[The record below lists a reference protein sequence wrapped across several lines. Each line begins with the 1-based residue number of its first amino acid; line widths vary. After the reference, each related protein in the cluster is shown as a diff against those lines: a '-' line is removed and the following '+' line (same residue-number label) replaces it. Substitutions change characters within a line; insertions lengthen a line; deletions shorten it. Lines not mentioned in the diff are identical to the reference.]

1 MTRKT
6 VSLNF
11 ALIFSMLISSLTI
24 AQERIAGKLVKTGI
38 WNGRLVE
45 YVDGEVA
52 IKLSVGS
59 SSGQLS
65 DFLNQIQ
72 ARIKQDFDELRWGWI
87 ELPTGTDIM
96 PVISTLKSMPMVEA
110 VEPNFITRTALEPN
124 DPYFQGTSPAT
135 YPYQWA
141 LKNTGQDPPSGA
153 DDADI
158 DAPEAWEIS
167 TGNSNVI
174 IAILDSGIPILN
186 GSLSH
191 SDLDDANKVI
201 LGPDYIDAP
210 GTPEYIEGVRD
221 RRGHGTHIA
230 GIAAAESNNNTGI
243 AGVAWNCKLMIIQ
256 VFDANGFGDFG
267 AFYNGVKYAV
277 DYYRNNPTTRMVINY
292 SGGDDAPS
300 SAALSAVEY
309 AHSYGV
315 ILVAAVG
322 NDTGAG
328 VYYPAKYSSTY
339 SNVIAVSSTNQNDT
353 YSTFTN
359 EGPEVSVAAPGG
371 FGGYL
376 DGSIVRWNG
385 SQNTGRNIF
394 STTPNYAF
402 TIQSDPNFPGD
413 PYTSDISQNY
423 GYMAG
428 TSMAAPHVAG
438 VAALILSLNSLLS
451 PSVIRDIIQKTAND
465 KGPAGFDETYGHGR
479 INAYQALLLTHAYFN
494 PNKSMSA
501 SATAANGGRKIAK
514 TSDGKWHV
522 VYESG
527 ITSGGAAL
535 HEIFYR
541 NSSDGQNWSTPQR
554 LSAGNEQN
562 RYPSIAA
569 NGTKLYVVWQ
579 RKNDSTHDVHFASSQ
594 NSGASWSSYVLGQ
607 TNLTLDPLP
616 VIQTGVASN
625 FSVMVIYR
633 SNSGG
638 STRLVARRT
647 TSTNPALG
655 NWSTETTVP
664 GTGANDFSPTLAS
677 AQNYWGSDANFGVA
691 YATTSGQIHYRYY
704 QHATGGWST
713 TQFNLSSIV
722 PGSNLTHKEPSLAGV
737 GTGSTNFHV
746 AWHRVTG
753 SGSSPYDHAI
763 IHRRSTG
770 FDSWPN
776 EYFVTYYEQQQLPAL
791 TALASNKVDLVFS
804 LTGSNQIYKQRFNGT
819 SWASPSFVA
828 AGQYPSI
835 STGNTTAKYV
845 WTSGSAAPYTVQLS
859 SDILS
864 KESSEDLPVYTRS
877 VAWLNDEGGYIELQ
891 MKPARLKLRDGSEQP
906 LAFARATLDSFK
918 LAPDNSWDL
927 LQTAPKLF
935 SIEAESLMVE
945 YTIAASKWGSVAEP
959 SEQPQFKIQLLD
971 SANAE
976 LVTSVA
982 APLDFSAN
990 DFKTAHRLAI
1000 AVNQLTDS
1008 QELIVQMSI
1017 EYLLPKDASIASL
1030 GHIYDFTQVKSEK
1043 PQPPPASAKQRDEGF
1058 ALSLRV
1064 HPNPF
1069 NPATQLRFALPS
1081 AGLVLLRIFDVNGRL
1096 VREWREEQRYAGE
1109 HVVLWDGKDE
1119 AGKDAASGIYIS
1131 QIIFGGEQQMVK
1143 MTLVR

>member
-1 MTRKT
+1 MLKKSPFWLRT
-6 VSLNF
+6 VLFVS
-11 ALIFSMLISSLTI
+11 FSTTLAI
-24 AQERIAGKLVKTGI
+24 AQPETSYLPGEILFKVQQPFSTISRTDSVITTGQIWFDSLATLFRIVDLERIFTNDHSDLQGWFRAKFQKSYEVSE
-38 WNGRLVE
+38 V
-45 YVDGEVA
+45 VDTF
-52 IKLSVGS
+52 K
-59 SSGQLS
+59 
-65 DFLNQIQ
+65 
-72 ARIKQDFDELRWGWI
+72 KQMEI
-87 ELPTGTDIM
+87 TD
-96 PVISTLKSMPMVEA
+96 A
-110 VEPNFITRTALEPN
+110 EPNGLVRFSVSVPN
-124 DPYFQGTSPAT
+124 DAN
-135 YPYQWA
+135 YPNQWN
-141 LKNTGQDPPSGA
+141 LPHIKM
-153 DDADI
+153 
-158 DAPEAWEIS
+158 PEAWDIS
-167 TGNSNVI
+167 SGISQVI
-174 IAILDSGIPILN
+174 IAVIDIGARITHEDLASQLWVNPNEVVNGMDDDGNGYVDDINGIETNKWNTGLPQNL
-186 GSLSH
+186 GSSH
-191 SDLDDANKVI
+191 
-201 LGPDYIDAP
+201 
-210 GTPEYIEGVRD
+210 
-221 RRGHGTHIA
+221 HGTA
-230 GIAAAESNNNTGI
+230 VASVCCARTNNALGI
-243 AGVAWNCKLMIIQ
+243 AGVAGGGFAGAQGAKLMII
-256 VFDANGFGDFG
+256 A
-267 AFYNGVKYAV
+267 
-277 DYYRNNPTTRMVINY
+277 
-292 SGGDDAPS
+292 APITS
-300 SAALSAVEY
+300 TPNASNAASIARGVEY
-309 AHSYGV
+309 ARLKGAHVVVMSMEIQTGFQPIYDEIVIGATQGRGGLGIVYTAASGNVDSPQWPQYGDDV
-315 ILVAAVG
+315 FPAFMNEVLSVG
-322 NDTGAG
+322 SIDQTG
-328 VYYPAKYSSTY
+328 
-339 SNVIAVSSTNQNDT
+339 QW
-353 YSTFTN
+353 YSTSNYSPDWLDVVAPGVGIWVARGSGDNLYGSDDGT
-359 EGPEVSVAAPGG
+359 SVASPHA
-371 FGGYL
+371 
-376 DGSIVRWNG
+376 
-385 SQNTGRNIF
+385 
-394 STTPNYAF
+394 
-402 TIQSDPNFPGD
+402 
-413 PYTSDISQNY
+413 
-423 GYMAG
+423 AG
-428 TSMAAPHVAG
+428 L
-438 VAALILSLNSLLS
+438 AALILSLNSNLS
-451 PSVIRDIIQKTAND
+451 YNQVYSIIKATATNIGD
-465 KGPAGFDETYGHGR
+465 PIHTGSGV
-479 INAYQALLLTHAYFN
+479 INAYQALLLAHAYS
-494 PNKSMSA
+494 NKSMSA
-501 SATAANGGRKIAK
+501 TATASNNGRKIAK

-527 ITSGGAAL
+527 ITSGGAAV

-554 LSAGNEQN
+554 LSSGNEQN
-562 RYPSIAA
+562 RYPCIAA

-579 RKNDSTHDVHFASSQ
+579 RKNDSTHDVHFSSSQ

-625 FSVMVIYR
+625 FSVMAIYR

-647 TSTNPALG
+647 TSTNPVLG

-664 GTGANDFSPTLAS
+664 GTGANDFGPALAS

-704 QHATGGWST
+704 QHATGGWSS
-713 TQFNLSSIV
+713 TQFNLSAIV

-737 GTGSTNFHV
+737 GASSTNFHV

-776 EYFVTYYEQQQLPAL
+776 EYFLTYYEQQQFPAL

-819 SWASPSFVA
+819 SWASPTFVST
-828 AGQYPSI
+828 GQYPSI

-859 SDILS
+859 SEILS
-864 KESSEDLPVYTRS
+864 KESSEDLSVYTRS
-877 VAWLNDEGGYIELQ
+877 VAWLNDDGGYIELQ
-891 MKPARLKLRDGSEQP
+891 MKPAMLKLRDGTEQP

-918 LAPDNSWDL
+918 LAPDNSLDL
-927 LQTAPKLF
+927 LRTAPKLF
-935 SIEAESLMVE
+935 STEAESLTVE
-945 YTIAASKWGSVAEP
+945 YTVAASKWESVAEQ
-959 SEQPQFKIQLLD
+959 SETPQFKVQLLA

-1008 QELIVQMSI
+1008 QKMIAQMSI
-1017 EYLLPKDASIASL
+1017 EYLHPKAASIASL

-1043 PQPPPASAKQRDEGF
+1043 PQPPPASANRHDGSLV
-1058 ALSLRV
+1058 LSLRV